1 VTRAIKIG
9 DALPE
14 FTREAGF
21 AAWNRFAAVN
31 DEFVPIH
38 MDADAGREAGYP
50 GAIGMGFLQWSYVHN
65 MLRAFV
71 GAQGRIVRVACRFRS
86 PALAGAVVSTGG
98 TVTAIETVD
107 GEVRVELDVWTRN
120 QDGDDLSPGTATV
133 AFPA

>member
-1 VTRAIKIG
+1 
-9 DALPE
+9 
-14 FTREAGF
+14 
-21 AAWNRFAAVN
+21 
-31 DEFVPIH
+31 
-38 MDADAGREAGYP
+38 MDADAGRDAGYP

-71 GAQGRIVRVACRFRS
+71 GKEGRIVRVACRFRS

-98 TVTAIETVD
+98 TVTGIATID
-107 GEVRVELDVWTRN
+107 GEMRVELEVWTRN

>member
-1 VTRAIKIG
+1 VTTTIKIG

-14 FTREAGF
+14 IIREAGF

-38 MDADAGREAGYP
+38 MDADAGRDAGYP

-71 GAQGRIVRVACRFRS
+71 APHGRIVRVACQFRS
-86 PALAGAVVSTGG
+86 PTLAGAVVSTGG
-98 TVTAIETVD
+98 TVTAIATINGETV
-107 GEVRVELDVWTRN
+107 VELDVWTRN